1 MQPSTTSI
9 LVTRSLKTDSPATEE
24 TWHLHSAGERHRF
37 FSTASE
43 LEAARCSVLPSTCS
57 VPCRL
62 FASRKDGPV
71 PGRERE
77 NKADVQT
84 TERKRAK
91 TELKA
96 GKRRPFEIIADQIDR
111 ARRPSRW
118 RRILPHIPQTGT
130 DQSGGGESQLNN
142 SKQHRMQTDKDRALI
157 SSEPPEV
164 PNKALVIDG
173 PSSLAGHEPAG
184 GHGHDA
190 RRDCGCPRQLGQS
203 GMAVTPSSQ
212 ATPGHS
218 LDEPEISG
226 MLSRSCLP

>member
-1 MQPSTTSI
+1 MQRSTTSI

-24 TWHLHSAGERHRF
+24 TWHLHSTGERHRF

-43 LEAARCSVLPSTCS
+43 LEAAWCSVSPSTCT

-71 PGRERE
+71 RGRERE
-77 NKADVQT
+77 RGRVQT
-84 TERKRAK
+84 TERKREK

-111 ARRPSRW
+111 ACRPSRW

-130 DQSGGGESQLNN
+130 DQSGGSERQLNN
-142 SKQHRMQTDKDRALI
+142 KQQHRMQTDKDRALI
-157 SSEPPEV
+157 SSEPSEL

-173 PSSLAGHEPAG
+173 PSSLAGHELAG

-190 RRDCGCPRQLGQS
+190 RRDYSCPRQLGES

-212 ATPGHS
+212 GTPGHS
-218 LDEPEISG
+218 LDEPDISG
-226 MLSRSCLP
+226 MLSCSCLP